1 MFLFQDKQI
10 LVLRTELKT
19 YIIIIR
25 ILDLDITLSSEEL
38 IHPKKKDSTKNDF
51 SLFVKRSITL
61 TK

>member
-38 IHPKKKDSTKNDF
+38 IHPKNKDSTKNNL